1 MAKIYRTSDRIKIKV
16 GGDDGIILT
25 VSPLNQHQK
34 TEIQQHLIKS
44 QITKDPTSAT
54 LGVTLA
60 LKYAVKAIEGIED
73 MDGNKYQLALQ
84 DGMLTDDCVQD
95 LLNMELIGPVMMVCS
110 ALSNGVP
117 KKFMNSITGKELPDV
132 EIIKA
137 ESEKK
142 TQPTK

>member
-1 MAKIYRTSDRIKIKV
+1 MAKIYRTSDKIKIKI

-60 LKYAVKAIEGIED
+60 LKYAVKAIDGIED
-73 MDGNKYQLALQ
+73 MDGNKYQLALENNI
-84 DGMLTDDCVQD
+84 LTDECVQD
-95 LLNMELIGPVMMVCS
+95 LMNMEMIGPVMMVCS
-110 ALSNGVP
+110 SLSNGVP
-117 KKFMNSITGKELPDV
+117 KKFVNNITGEDLPDV

-142 TQPTK
+142 VQPTK